1 MLISRKPEMQQST
14 IAASFNKRPGRNN
27 TKWLRVLILKRS
39 LIEPVSVKS
48 KRKYFAFFSKLSYPA
63 SRLKLQHDLPG
74 YCSTGPSYSE
84 GGWRYWLDSDLSG
97 G

>member
-1 MLISRKPEMQQST
+1 MLISRKPEMQQIYDSGQFQYET
-14 IAASFNKRPGRNN
+14 ETQQRKVIKGFN
-27 TKWLRVLILKRS
+27 LKRS

-74 YCSTGPSYSE
+74 
-84 GGWRYWLDSDLSG
+84 
-97 G
+97 

>member
-1 MLISRKPEMQQST
+1 MLISRKPEMQQIYDSGQFQYET
-14 IAASFNKRPGRNN
+14 ETQQRKVIKGFK
-27 TKWLRVLILKRS
+27 LKRS

-74 YCSTGPSYSE
+74 
-84 GGWRYWLDSDLSG
+84 
-97 G
+97 